1 MKRWM
6 HSHSIDSNKILKKPL
21 VLAEFGKSNKDSGHS
36 LGERDQYL
44 RKVYE
49 SMNTFEPTG
58 GEIGSSLVWLL
69 MAEGMDSYGDGYG
82 IILSQHPSTR
92 GVISGQSHKMTTL
105 SRMLLRGKHGI
116 KVGFLKA
123 WRHLNSCS
131 PF

>member
-49 SMNTFEPTG
+49 SVNKFERTG
-58 GEIGSSLVWLL
+58 GEI
-69 MAEGMDSYGDGYG
+69 GMDSYGDGYG
-82 IILSQHPSTR
+82 IILSQHASTR
-92 GVISGQSHKMTTL
+92 GVISGESHKMTTL